1 MKAEKEAFMSVPQRR
16 GEQEKDMHRVPG
28 REFSQARQPIAWA
41 EFYLHDLLRQEED
54 ATLADEDRAA
64 VFEVVRSAWAI
75 TKMLCDQANVDLPR
89 EPDWE
94 TILREY
100 VYR

>member
-1 MKAEKEAFMSVPQRR
+1 
-16 GEQEKDMHRVPG
+16 MHRVPG

-41 EFYLHDLLRQEED
+41 EVYLHDLLRQDED
-54 ATLADEDRAA
+54 AVLPVEDRVA
-64 VFEVVRSAWAI
+64 VYEVVRSAWAI
-75 TKMLCDQANVDLPR
+75 TKMLCDQANIDLPR